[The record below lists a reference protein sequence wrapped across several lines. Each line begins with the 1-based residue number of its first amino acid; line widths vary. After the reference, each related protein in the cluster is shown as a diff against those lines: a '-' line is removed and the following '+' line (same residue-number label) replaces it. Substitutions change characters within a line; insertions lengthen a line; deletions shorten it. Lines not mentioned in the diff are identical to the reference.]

1 MFTGIIKG
9 LGIVSKINVTEQSA
23 TITVQTSLLDTWQ
36 TTVGDSIA
44 VNGVCLTVTKLIT
57 DQFTVDVMPETM
69 RVTSLKSLKVGGVVN
84 LEPALRLTDR
94 LDGHVV
100 QGHVDTTAKLKSVE
114 PQQNSSVLTF
124 EFDDKYAPLIVTKG
138 SIAIDGVS
146 LTVVNVTINTFSV
159 SLIPFTL
166 AHTSLGSRRIG
177 EAVDIE
183 TDVLSKYV
191 LKQQGVTI

>member
-166 AHTSLGSRRIG
+166 AHTSLESRRIG
-177 EAVDIE
+177 EAVNIE

>member
-177 EAVDIE
+177 EAVNIE